1 MHSRTRSAPPAVM
14 AVMHHALTHHSLA
27 HSLISVFDLLHFYS
41 SPPPLT
47 HSPTSI
53 MTEYWVS
60 QSKYYCKFCKQWMAD
75 NKATRQLHD
84 LSEKHKSQVEYFH
97 KKKSDDKLHGAR

>member
-1 MHSRTRSAPPAVM
+1 
-14 AVMHHALTHHSLA
+14 
-27 HSLISVFDLLHFYS
+27 
-41 SPPPLT
+41 
-47 HSPTSI
+47 